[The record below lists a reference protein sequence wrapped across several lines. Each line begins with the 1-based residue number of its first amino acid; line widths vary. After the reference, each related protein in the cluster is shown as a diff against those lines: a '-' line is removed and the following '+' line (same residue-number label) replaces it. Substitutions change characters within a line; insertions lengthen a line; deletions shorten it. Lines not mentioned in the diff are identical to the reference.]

1 MEITPLLINLGIGLL
16 VAGLVYNHYRGRE
29 IHSHERYSTFW
40 PRFWAPSIDSI
51 ILWPITSLL
60 PLVIFY
66 ALPSAL
72 NVLSIF
78 TTLTYYAYSIY
89 FHGTR
94 GGTIGKLK
102 CKIKVVNAKSEKRIG
117 IKQALLRDSIPLILS
132 VFLYG
137 YILVL
142 EPSNLGESRY
152 LQVVPAI
159 FGLWFL
165 AEIITMLT
173 NEKRRAL
180 HDFIAGTVVV
190 RSRNL

>member
-1 MEITPLLINLGIGLL
+1 MDIIPLLINLGVGLL
-16 VAGLVYNHYRGRE
+16 IAALVYNHYRDRD
-29 IHSHERYSTFW
+29 IHSGERYSTFW

-51 ILWPITSLL
+51 ILWPITRLL
-60 PLVIFY
+60 PLAILY
-66 ALPSAL
+66 IMPSAL
-72 NVLSIF
+72 NALSIL
-78 TTLTYYAYSIY
+78 TTLSYYAYSIY

-102 CKIKVVNAKSEKRIG
+102 CKIKVVRAENEKKIG
-117 IKQALLRDSIPLILS
+117 IREALLRDSIPLVLS
-132 VFLYG
+132 LALYG
-137 YILVL
+137 YILLL
-142 EPSNLGESRY
+142 EPVEIGQSRY
-152 LQVVPAI
+152 LQIVPAI
-159 FGLWFL
+159 YGIWFL

>member
-1 MEITPLLINLGIGLL
+1 
-16 VAGLVYNHYRGRE
+16 
-29 IHSHERYSTFW
+29 
-40 PRFWAPSIDSI
+40 
-51 ILWPITSLL
+51 
-60 PLVIFY
+60 
-66 ALPSAL
+66 
-72 NVLSIF
+72 VLSIF
-78 TTLTYYAYSIY
+78 TTLSYYAYSIY

-102 CKIKVVNAKSEKRIG
+102 CKIKVVSAKNERRIG
-117 IKQALLRDSIPLILS
+117 MKQALLRDSIPLILS
-132 VFLYG
+132 VLLYG

-142 EPSNLGESRY
+142 EPSNLDESKY
-152 LQVVPAI
+152 LRFVPAI

-190 RSRNL
+190 RSTNL